1 MPSFILS
8 RKSEGRSIFIPY
20 FGLAPI
26 ETQNKSQK
34 NQEGIGAVD
43 KIGDFN
49 T

>member
-1 MPSFILS
+1 MPSFVLS
-8 RKSEGRSIFIPY
+8 KKSEGRSIFTPY

-26 ETQNKSQK
+26 ETQNKSRRD
-34 NQEGIGAVD
+34 QEGIGAVD